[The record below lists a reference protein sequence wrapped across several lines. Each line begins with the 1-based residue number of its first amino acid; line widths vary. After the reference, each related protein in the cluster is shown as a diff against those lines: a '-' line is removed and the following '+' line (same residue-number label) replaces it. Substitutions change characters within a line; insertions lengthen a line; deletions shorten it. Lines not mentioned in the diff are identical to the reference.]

1 VQQEHLESAHLL
13 QGQYGPDPKS
23 ISGVRIRTTTPDD
36 FQNLTGNSLSKD
48 TCVII
53 FYEDPIDF
61 PEDGSKYRKMPYLA
75 VLKNPFKIPGSI
87 AGSGWFPKFF
97 LVHRRVI
104 GGKICMKIR
113 SIRFL
118 CEVNKQTDKRRIK
131 HNPLGGGNNADTHKI
146 SCWAKAA
153 VQGDV
158 RINSTKS
165 KNREIPRLSVSL
177 RGRNYRIF
185 RGWVRDGTQAHE
197 YINKT
202 FSPLFQ

>member
-87 AGSGWFPKFF
+87 AGSG
-97 LVHRRVI
+97 
-104 GGKICMKIR
+104 
-113 SIRFL
+113 
-118 CEVNKQTDKRRIK
+118 
-131 HNPLGGGNNADTHKI
+131 
-146 SCWAKAA
+146 
-153 VQGDV
+153 
-158 RINSTKS
+158 
-165 KNREIPRLSVSL
+165 
-177 RGRNYRIF
+177 
-185 RGWVRDGTQAHE
+185 
-197 YINKT
+197 
-202 FSPLFQ
+202 